1 MSLFLFHSPGQ
12 PVIENIYSAGACVA
26 HAESMRIFLGNDDLN
41 WDIEFK
47 AGESRIEPGTLPP
60 TNVSYR
66 INTFSDFEY
75 ECGQSR
81 MWAGVHFQVT
91 FVYYLLCFFVYIFC
105 LHF

>member
-1 MSLFLFHSPGQ
+1 
-12 PVIENIYSAGACVA
+12 
-26 HAESMRIFLGNDDLN
+26 MRIFLGNDDLN

-81 MWAGVHFQVT
+81 MWAGVHFQAI
-91 FVYYLLCFFVYIFC
+91 FVYFAIFFC
-105 LHF
+105 LHFLFAFSYISRMLLIQ